1 MPRASRERRRK
12 EQMMAGS
19 LGEFEQLTLLAVLR
33 LGDEAYGVTVRLAI
47 EEVTG
52 RDVSAGAVYTTLSRL
67 EKRGLVSSQVGES
80 VPERTGQ
87 RRKYYTVQPE
97 GAAMVHD
104 SVNAVAR
111 MVDGLAPRLAA
122 LAQRAGG
129 DD

>member
-1 MPRASRERRRK
+1 
-12 EQMMAGS
+12 MAGS

-33 LGDEAYGVTVRLAI
+33 LRDEAYGVTVRQAI

-52 RDVSAGAVYTTLSRL
+52 RDVSAGAVYTTLARL
-67 EKRGLVSSQVGES
+67 EKRGLVSSRVGES
-80 VPERTGQ
+80 APERTGQ

-97 GAAMVHD
+97 GAAMVHE

-111 MVDGLAPRLAA
+111 MVDGLAPQLAA
-122 LAQRAGG
+122 LAQRAGAS

>member
-1 MPRASRERRRK
+1 
-12 EQMMAGS
+12 MAGS

-33 LGDEAYGVTVRLAI
+33 LGDEAYGVTVRQAI

-67 EKRGLVSSQVGES
+67 EKRGLVTSRVGET

-87 RRKYYTVQPE
+87 RRKYYTVEPE

-104 SVNAVAR
+104 SMNAVSR
-111 MVDGLAPRLAA
+111 MVDGLAGQLEA
-122 LAQRAGG
+122 LAQRAGS
-129 DD
+129 DK

>member
-1 MPRASRERRRK
+1 
-12 EQMMAGS
+12 MAGS

-33 LGDEAYGVTVRLAI
+33 LGEEAYGVTVRQAI

-52 RDVSAGAVYTTLSRL
+52 RDVSAGAVYTTLARL
-67 EKRGLVSSQVGES
+67 EKRGLVTSRVGET

-87 RRKYYTVQPE
+87 RRKYYTVEPA
-97 GAAMVHD
+97 GAAMVFD

-111 MVDGLAPRLAA
+111 MVEGLTPRLEA

-129 DD
+129 DDR